1 MNKNKSF
8 LKVSILQMQS
18 KTNHQDNIKTIE
30 IAAQKAKDT
39 DLLVLPEYS
48 GLLDK
53 NVAEARKSIT
63 TKTEDPFI
71 KACCNLAKIY
81 NLWIH
86 IGSTPIKSGKKI
98 LNHSALINN
107 YGSIVASYDKIHM
120 FDIFPVDRKPIIESK
135 HYKQGE
141 NAVLVG
147 TPWGGWGMSICYDL
161 RFPHLYRRYAQN
173 DARVLFIPSA
183 FTLHAGDA
191 HWEVLLRAR
200 AIETG
205 AWVIA
210 AAQVGKHE
218 DGRETYGHSLI
229 VNPWGKVITDLGGS
243 KTNQINVGIDLNEVE
258 KARSMIPSAKNEQTF
273 GFKHIYS

>member
-1 MNKNKSF
+1 
-8 LKVSILQMQS
+8 MQS
-18 KTNHQDNIKTIE
+18 KTTHQDNIKTLE
-30 IAAQKAKDT
+30 IAAQKAKDA

-63 TKTEDPFI
+63 TKTKDPFI

-86 IGSTPIKSGKKI
+86 IGSTPIKSGEKI
-98 LNHSALINN
+98 LNHSSLINN
-107 YGSIVASYDKIHM
+107 HGLIVASYDKIHM

-141 NAVLVG
+141 NAVLVD
-147 TPWGGWGMSICYDL
+147 TPWGGWGMSVCYDL
-161 RFPHLYRRYAQN
+161 RFPHLYRSYAQN

-210 AAQVGKHE
+210 PAQVGKHE

-229 VNPWGKVITDLGGS
+229 VNPWGKVIIDLGGS
-243 KTNQINVGIDLNEVE
+243 KTDQVSVGIDLGEVE
-258 KARSMIPSAKNEQTF
+258 QARSMIPSAKNEQTF

>member
-1 MNKNKSF
+1 MNKVKKF
-8 LKVSILQMQS
+8 LKVSMLQMQS
-18 KTNHQDNIKTIE
+18 KTTHQDNIKSLET
-30 IAAQKAKDT
+30 AAQKAKNA

-53 NVAEARKSIT
+53 DVAEARKSIT
-63 TKTEDPFI
+63 TKTRDPFI
-71 KACCNLAKIY
+71 KACCYLAKAH
-81 NLWIH
+81 NLWVH

-107 YGSIVASYDKIHM
+107 HGFIVAAYDKIHM

-135 HYKQGE
+135 HYKHGE
-141 NAVLVG
+141 NAVLID
-147 TPWGGWGMSICYDL
+147 TPWGGWGMSVCYDL
-161 RFPHLYRRYAQN
+161 RFPHLYRSYAQN
-173 DARVLFIPSA
+173 DAKVLFIPSA
-183 FTLHAGDA
+183 FTLYAGDA

-210 AAQVGKHE
+210 AAQVGKHQ

-243 KTNQINVGIDLNEVE
+243 KPGQINISIDLDEVE
-258 KARSMIPSAKNEQTF
+258 HARSMIPSAKNEQTF
-273 GFKHIYS
+273 GFKHIHS

>member
-1 MNKNKSF
+1 MNKNKNF

-18 KTNHQDNIKTIE
+18 KTTHQDNIKTLE
-30 IAAQKAKDT
+30 IATQKAKDV

-48 GLLDK
+48 GLLNK
-53 NVAEARKSIT
+53 NVAKARESIT
-63 TKTEDPFI
+63 TKTKDPFI

-86 IGSTPIKSGKKI
+86 IGSTPIKSGEKI

-107 YGSIVASYDKIHM
+107 HGLIVASYDKIHM
-120 FDIFPVDRKPIIESK
+120 FDIFPADRKPIIESK

-141 NAVLVG
+141 NAVLVD

-161 RFPHLYRRYAQN
+161 RFPHLYRSYAQN

-183 FTLHAGDA
+183 FTLYAGDA

-210 AAQVGKHE
+210 PAQVGKHE

-229 VNPWGKVITDLGGS
+229 VNPWGKVIIDLGGS
-243 KTNQINVGIDLNEVE
+243 KTGQVSVGIDLSEVE
-258 KARSMIPSAKNEQTF
+258 QARSMIPSAKNEQTF

>member
-1 MNKNKSF
+1 
-8 LKVSILQMQS
+8 MQS
-18 KTNHQDNIKTIE
+18 KKNHQDNIKTIE
-30 IAAQKAKDT
+30 IAAKKAKDT

-53 NVAEARKSIT
+53 NVAEVRKSIT
-63 TKTEDPFI
+63 TKTRDPFI
-71 KACCNLAKIY
+71 KACCYLAKAY

-86 IGSTPIKSGKKI
+86 IGSTPIKSGEKI

-107 YGSIVASYDKIHM
+107 HGLIVASYDKIHM

-141 NAVLVG
+141 NAVLVD

-161 RFPHLYRRYAQN
+161 RFPHLYRRYAKN

>member
-1 MNKNKSF
+1 M
-8 LKVSILQMQS
+8 LQMQS
-18 KTNHQDNIKTIE
+18 KTTHQDNIKTLE
-30 IAAQKAKDT
+30 TAAQKAKDA

-53 NVAEARKSIT
+53 NVAEVQKSIT
-63 TKTEDPFI
+63 TKTKDPFI
-71 KACCNLAKIY
+71 KACCDLAKIH
-81 NLWIH
+81 NIWIH

-107 YGSIVASYDKIHM
+107 HGFVVASYDKIHM

-135 HYKQGE
+135 HYKHGE
-141 NAVLVG
+141 NAVLVD

-161 RFPHLYRRYAQN
+161 RFPHLYRSYAQN
-173 DARVLFIPSA
+173 DAKVLFIPSA

-229 VNPWGKVITDLGGS
+229 INPWGKVIVDLGGS
-243 KTNQINVGIDLNEVE
+243 KTNQVSIAIDISEVE
-258 KARSMIPSAKNEQTF
+258 QARSMIPSAKNRQTF